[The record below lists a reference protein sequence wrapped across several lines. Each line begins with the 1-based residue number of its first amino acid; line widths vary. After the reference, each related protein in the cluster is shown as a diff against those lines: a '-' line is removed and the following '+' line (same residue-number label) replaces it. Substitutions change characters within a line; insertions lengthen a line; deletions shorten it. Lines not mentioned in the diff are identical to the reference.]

1 MRDPSSLYSGFPAGS
16 QYESVEPPSLALL
29 SSIDQEQLPVAT
41 GQSYNHSVQPW
52 PQPWPPLSLYREGG
66 TWSPDRGSMYGLSPG
81 THEGSCTHTHEGP
94 KDSMAGD
101 QTRSR
106 KSKKKNYHRYNKPP
120 YSYLAMIALVIQNS
134 PEKRLKLSQILKE
147 VSTLFPFFNGDYMG
161 WKDSIRHN
169 LSSSDCFKKIL
180 KDPGKPQAKGNF
192 WTVDVSRIPLD
203 AMKLQNTA
211 LTRGG
216 SDYFVQDL
224 APYIL
229 HNYKYE
235 HNAGAYGHQMPPSH
249 ARSLSLAEDSQQ
261 TNTGGKLNT
270 SFMIDSLLHDLQ
282 EVDLP
287 DASRNLEN
295 QRISPAVAM
304 NNMWSSAPLLYTHS
318 KPTRNARSPG
328 LSTIHSTY
336 SSSSSS
342 ISTISPVGFQKE
354 QEKSGRQTQRVG
366 HPIKRSREDDDCSTT
381 SSDPDTGNYS
391 PIEPPKKMPL
401 LSLDLPTSYTKS
413 VAPNVVAPPS
423 VLPFFH
429 FPRFTYYNYGPS
441 PYMTPPYW
449 GFPHPTNSG
458 GDSPRGPQS
467 PLDLDN
473 MLRAMPPNKSVF
485 DVLTSHPGDLVHPSF
500 LSQCLG
506 SSGSPYPSRQ
516 GLM

>member
-1 MRDPSSLYSGFPAGS
+1 MRDPSSLYAGFPVGS

-29 SSIDQEQLPVAT
+29 SSIYQEQVPAAP
-41 GQSYNHSVQPW
+41 GHSYEQCA
-52 PQPWPPLSLYREGG
+52 QPWPPLYREGG
-66 TWSPDRGSMYGLSPG
+66 TWSPDRGSMHGLSPG
-81 THEGSCTHTHEGP
+81 TQEGSCTQAEGT
-94 KDSMAGD
+94 KDSLGGD
-101 QTRSR
+101 ETLSR
-106 KSKKKNYHRYNKPP
+106 KSKKKNYHRYAKPP

-147 VSTLFPFFNGDYMG
+147 VSTLFPFFKGDYMG

-169 LSSSDCFKKIL
+169 LSSNDCFKKVL

-235 HNAGAYGHQMPPSH
+235 HNVVVYAPHHMPSH
-249 ARSLSLAEDSQQ
+249 ASSLPLAEDPHQ

-270 SFMIDSLLHDLQ
+270 SFMIDSLLNDLQ
-282 EVDLP
+282 DVDLP
-287 DASRNLEN
+287 DVPRNIES
-295 QRISPAVAM
+295 QRISPAVAI
-304 NNMWSSAPLLYTHS
+304 NNMWSSAPLLYPQS
-318 KPTRNARSPG
+318 KPTRNGRGPG
-328 LSTIHSTY
+328 FSASHSTY

-342 ISTISPVGFQKE
+342 ISTISPVGFQE
-354 QEKSGRQTQRVG
+354 TQERSEDLLGRQTQRLG
-366 HPIKRSREDDDCSTT
+366 FPTKRPREDDGCSTP
-381 SSDPDTGNYS
+381 SSDTDAGNYS
-391 PIEPPKKMPL
+391 PTEPPKKMPL

-449 GFPHPTNSG
+449 GFPRPTNPG
-458 GDSPRGPQS
+458 GDSPRGPQTS
-467 PLDLDN
+467 LDLDN
-473 MLRAMPPNKSVF
+473 MLKTVPPNKSVF

-500 LSQCLG
+500 LGQCLG